1 MTEYENISEVRFLSF
16 PQQCTVFIHIGYVP
30 GSPLAAELL
39 SNNLDLWLRAG
50 ETAASDHKRLLGFLI
65 LPK

>member
-1 MTEYENISEVRFLSF
+1 MKISVKYAFFLSPSSAPF
-16 PQQCTVFIHIGYVP
+16 FIHIGYVP

-50 ETAASDHKRLLGFLI
+50 ETGASDHKRLLGFLI
-65 LPK
+65 LRK